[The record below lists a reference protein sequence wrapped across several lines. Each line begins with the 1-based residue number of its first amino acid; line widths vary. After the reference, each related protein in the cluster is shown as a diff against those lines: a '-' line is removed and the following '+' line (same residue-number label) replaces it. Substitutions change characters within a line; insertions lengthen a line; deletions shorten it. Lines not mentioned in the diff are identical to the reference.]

1 MPRKKRFPLECQ
13 SPANP
18 EPIGERSA
26 TKRSPRPREQ
36 KILDSL
42 ISGEASSVS
51 NALVRAGFNPTSS
64 SIRNRLAPGGDLR
77 EALDK
82 AMQAEGLTLPFA
94 LQKLKSKMDATKT
107 LTIAGEA
114 STQEDNDAQLRATD
128 MTIKL
133 LDRAGKLPAEQG
145 NEASSSPIT
154 VNVLVIGE
162 S

>member
-1 MPRKKRFPLECQ
+1 
-13 SPANP
+13 
-18 EPIGERSA
+18 
-26 TKRSPRPREQ
+26 
-36 KILDSL
+36 
-42 ISGEASSVS
+42 
-51 NALVRAGFNPTSS
+51 
-64 SIRNRLAPGGDLR
+64 
-77 EALDK
+77 
-82 AMQAEGLTLPFA
+82 MQAEGLTLPFA